1 MRKIL
6 LTALLVAGGLT
17 ASAQYLQNE
26 GFDYWKKVC
35 GKSDQTSTN
44 NKKVNGPAGFQQARP
59 GTEPCYW
66 NGSNVFQTVVTVLG
80 PVSKEEPKLVTTSMR
95 GDSKVVKLTNTFV
108 GVGTL
113 GRTAPAFINFA
124 TPWVYAVQDINACD
138 GGVYGDTTFTYKPD
152 AIKGVFKRTP
162 GKAPEDAH
170 IIAYFWTGTF
180 KSPIAQT
187 GSNGKK
193 STRIQA
199 DVDRAVM
206 GKSNAGTI
214 TGDGKLIASCDYAFA
229 TTKNDDWEEI
239 IVPIDYKLTDV
250 APTKMNVIIS
260 SADYWDDTNKKIK
273 KESTLEVDDVQ
284 FVYYHALKNVTY
296 NGKPI
301 EVKEN
306 ESQFYIPISPD
317 ETFDLNKLK
326 YDKVGVGA
334 TVEAPVYD
342 AVNNTVTITVKGND
356 YDKNDKSVTT
366 YVFTI
371 VKEQTNFTDGISVK
385 LEGSGTFPISDATI
399 QLVKELDNSY
409 SFQLKNFSLGQG
421 DGSLPVGTIRIKNLT
436 IDGNHI
442 TAKQTIKIEN
452 GDDATVDFWMGPMLQ
467 DVPVELDATRNGDKL
482 VAKIFIDLTE
492 MKIHVLF
499 APTVDIDGTTDV
511 KAIEPGMKN
520 IRFTRP
526 LKKGWNS
533 ICLPFNMSAFDFENS
548 TDTKLQ
554 ALASYDGEVLNF
566 EEVENLEA
574 NVPYLVYITGDNTED
589 GMFHGFNIG
598 TEVFA
603 ADPQAQCRG
612 GFCFQGNYTPSFAM
626 RNRYGVADYGAEG
639 QFIQKGGEKSTLPA
653 TGAYFTASGKPAS
666 VKLNLGGEVTGIDS
680 NGVIISDNTSAPVY
694 DLKGVRVSNGSLEGL
709 PKGLYIQGGKK
720 VYVK

>member
-6 LTALLVAGGLT
+6 LTVLLAAGGLT
-17 ASAQYLQNE
+17 ASAQSLPNGDFQQ
-26 GFDYWKKVC
+26 WKTTTC
-35 GKSDQTSTN
+35 GKSDQTSPN
-44 NKKVNGPAGFQQARP
+44 FGSAPAGLATRP
-59 GTEPCYW
+59 GVEPQDW
-66 NGSNVFQTVVTVLG
+66 NGSNVNQTVFAQNAH
-80 PVSKEEPKLVTTSMR
+80 SDALVTRQGNAENFYVRLVCT
-95 GDSKVVKLTNTFV
+95 KVGVKL
-108 GVGTL
+108 GTL
-113 GRTAPAFINFA
+113 DIKAEAPAFINFG
-124 TPWVYAVQDINACD
+124 TPWVYAVSDKNKCD
-138 GGVYGDTTFTYKPD
+138 GGVYGGMSFSYKPD
-152 AIKGVFKRTP
+152 AIKGRYKRTP
-162 GKAPEDAH
+162 AATKEKAR
-170 IIAYFWTGTF
+170 IIAYLWSGTF
-180 KSPIAQT
+180 KSSIPS
-187 GSNGKK
+187 GK
-193 STRIQA
+193 STRMQD
-199 DVDRAVM
+199 DVDRAIMDHVS
-206 GKSNAGTI
+206 GV
-214 TGDGKLIASCDYAFA
+214 TGDGKLVASCDYGFE
-229 TTKNDDWEEI
+229 TTKNNDWEEI
-239 IVPIDYKLTDV
+239 IVPINYKRTDV
-250 APTKMNVIIS
+250 VPTKMNVIIS
-260 SADYWDDTNKKIK
+260 SDDYWNRGNMVENSK
-273 KESTLEVDDVQ
+273 LEVDDVQ

-334 TVEAPVYD
+334 TVEDPVYD
-342 AVNNTVTITVKGND
+342 AAKNTVTITVKGND
-356 YDKNDKSVTT
+356 FDKNDKSVTT

-399 QLVKELDNSY
+399 QLVKELDGSHT
-409 SFQLKNFSLGQG
+409 FQLKNFSLAQGQI
-421 DGSLPVGTIRIKNLT
+421 PVGTIRIKNLT

-452 GDDATVDFWMGPMLQ
+452 GDDATVESWMGPDLQ

-482 VAKIFIDLTE
+482 VANISIEFNG

-511 KAIEPGMKN
+511 TAIEPGMKN

-603 ADPQAQCRG
+603 AEPQAQCRG
-612 GFCFQGNYTPSFAM
+612 GFCFQGNYTPSFPM
-626 RNRYGVADYGAEG
+626 RNRYGVADYSDKGQG
-639 QFIQKGGEKSTLPA
+639 QFIQKGGETSTLPA

-680 NGVIISDNTSAPVY
+680 NGVIISDSASAPVY

>member
-6 LTALLVAGGLT
+6 LTALLAAGGLT
-17 ASAQYLQNE
+17 ASAQSLPNGDFQQ
-26 GFDYWKKVC
+26 WKTTC
-35 GKSDQTSTN
+35 GKSDQTSPN
-44 NKKVNGPAGFQQARP
+44 FGSAPAGLATRP
-59 GTEPCYW
+59 GVEPQDW
-66 NGSNVFQTVVTVLG
+66 NGSNVNQTVFAKNAH
-80 PVSKEEPKLVTTSMR
+80 SDALVTRQGNAENFYVRLVCT
-95 GDSKVVKLTNTFV
+95 KVGVKL
-108 GVGTL
+108 GTL
-113 GRTAPAFINFA
+113 DIKAEAPAFINFG
-124 TPWVYAVQDINACD
+124 TPWVYAVSDKNKCD
-138 GGVYGDTTFTYKPD
+138 GGVYGGMSFSYKPD
-152 AIKGVFKRTP
+152 AIKGRYKRTP
-162 GKAPEDAH
+162 AATKEKAR
-170 IIAYFWTGTF
+170 IIAYLWSGTF
-180 KSPIAQT
+180 KSSIPS
-187 GSNGKK
+187 GK
-193 STRIQA
+193 STRMQD
-199 DVDRAVM
+199 DVDRAIM
-206 GKSNAGTI
+206 GRVSGV
-214 TGDGKLIASCDYAFA
+214 TGDGKLVASCDYGFE
-229 TTKNDDWEEI
+229 TTKNNDWEEI
-239 IVPIDYKLTDV
+239 IVPIDYKRTDV
-250 APTKMNVIIS
+250 VPTKMNIIIS
-260 SADYWDDTNKKIK
+260 SDDYWNRANMV
-273 KESTLEVDDVQ
+273 ENSTLEVDDVQ

-317 ETFDLNKLK
+317 ETFDLKKLK
-326 YDKVGVGA
+326 YDKVGAGA

-342 AVNNTVTITVKGND
+342 AAKNTVTITVKGND
-356 YDKNDKSVTT
+356 FDKNNKSVTT

-371 VKEQTNFTDGISVK
+371 VKEQTNFTDGLSVK
-385 LEGSGTFPISDATI
+385 IEGSGTFPISDATI
-399 QLVKELDNSY
+399 QLVKELDGSHT
-409 SFQLKNFSLGQG
+409 FQLKNFKLGQG
-421 DGSLPVGTIRIKNLT
+421 EESLSVGTIRIKNLT

-442 TAKQTIKIEN
+442 TAKQTINIED
-452 GDDATVDFWMGPMLQ
+452 GDDATVDYWMGPMLQ

-482 VAKIFIDLTE
+482 VAKIFIDLTD

-511 KAIEPGMKN
+511 KVIEPGMKN

-526 LKKGWNS
+526 LKNGWNS

-603 ADPQAQCRG
+603 AEPQAQCRG

-626 RNRYGVADYGAEG
+626 RNRYGVADHGAEG

-666 VKLNLGGEVTGIDS
+666 VKLNLGGEVTSINS
-680 NGVIISDNTSAPVY
+680 NGVIISDSASAPVF
-694 DLKGVRVSNGSLEGL
+694 DLKGVRVSDGSLEGL

>member
-6 LTALLVAGGLT
+6 LTALLAAGGLT
-17 ASAQYLQNE
+17 ASAQNLPNGDFQQ
-26 GFDYWKKVC
+26 WKTTC
-35 GKSDQTSTN
+35 GKSDQTSPN
-44 NKKVNGPAGFQQARP
+44 FGSAPAGLATRP
-59 GTEPCYW
+59 GVEPQDW
-66 NGSNVFQTVVTVLG
+66 NGSNVNQTVFNKNAH
-80 PVSKEEPKLVTTSMR
+80 SDALVTRQGNAENFYVRLVCT
-95 GDSKVVKLTNTFV
+95 KV
-108 GVGTL
+108 GVELGTFDIKAE
-113 GRTAPAFINFA
+113 APAFINFG
-124 TPWVYAVQDINACD
+124 TPWVYAVSDKNKCD
-138 GGVYGDTTFTYKPD
+138 GGVYGGMSFSYKPD
-152 AIKGVFKRTP
+152 AIKGRYKRTP
-162 GKAPEDAH
+162 AATKEKAR
-170 IIAYFWTGTF
+170 IIAYLWSGTF
-180 KSPIAQT
+180 KSSIPSGNSKERTQD
-187 GSNGKK
+187 
-193 STRIQA
+193 
-199 DVDRAVM
+199 DVDRAIM
-206 GKSNAGTI
+206 GRVSGV
-214 TGDGKLIASCDYAFA
+214 TGDGKLVASCDYGFE
-229 TTKNDDWEEI
+229 TTKNNDWEEI
-239 IVPIDYKLTDV
+239 VVPINYKLKDV
-250 APTKMNVIIS
+250 VPTKMNVIIS
-260 SADYWDDTNKKIK
+260 SDDYWTRANMV
-273 KESTLEVDDVQ
+273 ENSTLEVDDVQ

-334 TVEAPVYD
+334 TVEDPVYD
-342 AVNNTVTITVKGND
+342 AAKNTVTITVKGND
-356 YDKNDKSVTT
+356 FDKNDKSVTT

-371 VKEQTNFTDGISVK
+371 VKEQTNFTDGLSVK

-399 QLVKELDNSY
+399 QLVKELDGSHT
-409 SFQLKNFSLGQG
+409 FQLKNFSLAQGQV
-421 DGSLPVGTIRIKNLT
+421 PVGTIRIKNLT

-442 TAKQTIKIEN
+442 TAKQTINIEN
-452 GDDATVDFWMGPMLQ
+452 GDDATVDYWMGPMLQ

-482 VAKIFIDLTE
+482 VAKIFIDFSG

-526 LKKGWNS
+526 LKNGWNS

-603 ADPQAQCRG
+603 AEPQAQCRG

-626 RNRYGVADYGAEG
+626 RNRYGVADHGAEG
-639 QFIQKGGEKSTLPA
+639 QFIQKGGETSTLPA

-680 NGVIISDNTSAPVY
+680 NGVIISDSASAPVF

>member
-6 LTALLVAGGLT
+6 LTALLAAGGLT
-17 ASAQYLQNE
+17 VSAQSLPNGDFQQ
-26 GFDYWKKVC
+26 WKTTC
-35 GKSDQTSTN
+35 GKSDQTSF
-44 NKKVNGPAGFQQARP
+44 NGTFPNSPVGLKNRP
-59 GTEPCYW
+59 GTEPEDW
-66 NGSNVFQTVVTVLG
+66 NGSNVNQTVIANK
-80 PVSKEEPKLVTTSMR
+80 KEPGLVTKGSE
-95 GDSKVVKLTNTFV
+95 NFV
-108 GVGTL
+108 RLQNKFIGVGTF
-113 GRTAPAFINFA
+113 GSNAPAFINFA
-124 TPWVYAVQDINACD
+124 TPWVYAVKEIDTCD
-138 GGVYGDTTFTYKPD
+138 GGVYGNKAFTYKPD
-152 AIKGVFKRTP
+152 AIKGVFKRTQ
-162 GKAPEDAH
+162 GEVPENAH

-193 STRIQA
+193 STRIQD

-206 GKSNAGTI
+206 GRPDAGTI
-214 TGDGKLIASCDYAFA
+214 TGDGKLIASCDYAFT
-229 TTKNDDWEEI
+229 TTKNNDWEEI
-239 IVPIDYKLTDV
+239 VVPIDYKLTDV

-260 SADYWDDTNKKIK
+260 SADYWTRKNIQVN
-273 KESTLEVDDVQ
+273 SILEVDDVQ

-317 ETFDLNKLK
+317 ETFDLKKLK

-342 AVNNTVTITVKGND
+342 AAKNTVTITVKGND
-356 YDKNDKSVTT
+356 FDKNDKSVTT

-399 QLVKELDNSY
+399 QLVKELDGSH

-421 DGSLPVGTIRIKNLT
+421 EGSLPVGTIRIKNLT

-442 TAKQTIKIEN
+442 TAKQTINIEN
-452 GDDATVDFWMGPMLQ
+452 GDDATVESWMGPNLQ

-482 VAKIFIDLTE
+482 VAKIFIGFFG

-603 ADPQAQCRG
+603 AEPQAQCRG
-612 GFCFQGNYTPSFAM
+612 GFCFQGNYTPSFPM
-626 RNRYGVADYGAEG
+626 RNRYGVADHGAEG
-639 QFIQKGGEKSTLPA
+639 QFIQKGGETSTLPA

-680 NGVIISDNTSAPVY
+680 NGVIISDSASTPVF

>member
-6 LTALLVAGGLT
+6 LTALLAAGGLT
-17 ASAQYLQNE
+17 VSAQSLPNGDFQQ
-26 GFDYWKKVC
+26 WKTTC
-35 GKSDQTSTN
+35 GKSDQTSF
-44 NKKVNGPAGFQQARP
+44 NGAFPYSPVGLKNRP
-59 GTEPCYW
+59 GVEPEDW
-66 NGSNVFQTVVTVLG
+66 NGSNVNQTVLAN
-80 PVSKEEPKLVTTSMR
+80 KQEPGLVTKGSENFVR
-95 GDSKVVKLTNTFV
+95 LENKFV
-108 GVGTL
+108 GVNKYGSN
-113 GRTAPAFINFA
+113 APAFINFA
-124 TPWVYAVQDINACD
+124 TPWVYAVTNINECD
-138 GGVYGDTTFTYKPD
+138 GGVYGSKAFTYKPD
-152 AIKGVFKRTP
+152 AIKGVFKRTQ
-162 GKAPEDAH
+162 GEFPENAR

-193 STRIQA
+193 STRIQD

-206 GKSNAGTI
+206 GRPDAGTI

-229 TTKNDDWEEI
+229 TTKNNDWEEI
-239 IVPIDYKLTDV
+239 VVPIDYKQTDV

-260 SADYWDDTNKKIK
+260 SADYWTRKNIQVN
-273 KESTLEVDDVQ
+273 SILEVDDVQ

-342 AVNNTVTITVKGND
+342 AAKNTVTITVKGND
-356 YDKNDKSVTT
+356 FEKNNKSVTT

-399 QLVKELDNSY
+399 QLVKELDDSY

-421 DGSLPVGTIRIKNLT
+421 EGSLPVGTIRIKNLT

-442 TAKQTIKIEN
+442 TAKQTINIEN
-452 GDDATVDFWMGPMLQ
+452 GDDATVESWMGPNLQ

-482 VAKIFIDLTE
+482 VAKIFIGFFG

-499 APTVDIDGTTDV
+499 APTVDIDGATDV

-526 LKKGWNS
+526 LKNGWNS

-574 NVPYLVYITGDNTED
+574 NVPYLVYITGD
-589 GMFHGFNIG
+589 FHGFNIG

-603 ADPQAQCRG
+603 AEPQAQCRG

-626 RNRYGVADYGAEG
+626 RNRYGVADHGAEG

-680 NGVIISDNTSAPVY
+680 NGVITSDSASAPVF

>member
-6 LTALLVAGGLT
+6 LTALLAAGGLT
-17 ASAQYLQNE
+17 ASAQSLPNGDFQQ
-26 GFDYWKKVC
+26 WKTTC
-35 GKSDQTSTN
+35 GKSDQTSPN
-44 NKKVNGPAGFQQARP
+44 FGSAPAGLATRP
-59 GTEPCYW
+59 GVEPQDW
-66 NGSNVFQTVVTVLG
+66 NGSNVNQTVFAQNAH
-80 PVSKEEPKLVTTSMR
+80 SDALVTRQGNAENFYVRLVCT
-95 GDSKVVKLTNTFV
+95 KVGVKL
-108 GVGTL
+108 GTL
-113 GRTAPAFINFA
+113 DIKAEAPAIINFG
-124 TPWVYAVQDINACD
+124 TPWVYAVSDKNKCD
-138 GGVYGDTTFTYKPD
+138 GGVYGGMSFSYKPD
-152 AIKGVFKRTP
+152 AIKGRYKRTP
-162 GKAPEDAH
+162 AATKEKAR
-170 IIAYFWTGTF
+170 IIAYLWSGTF
-180 KSPIAQT
+180 KSSIPF
-187 GSNGKK
+187 GK
-193 STRIQA
+193 STRMQD
-199 DVDRAVM
+199 DVDRAIM
-206 GKSNAGTI
+206 GRVSGV
-214 TGDGKLIASCDYAFA
+214 TGDGKLVASCDYGFE
-229 TTKNDDWEEI
+229 TTKNNDWEEI
-239 IVPIDYKLTDV
+239 VVPINYKLKDV
-250 APTKMNVIIS
+250 VPTKMNVIIS
-260 SADYWDDTNKKIK
+260 SDDYWNRGNMV
-273 KESTLEVDDVQ
+273 ENSTLEVDDVQ

-326 YDKVGVGA
+326 YDKVGAGA
-334 TVEAPVYD
+334 TVEDPVYD
-342 AVNNTVTITVKGND
+342 AAKNTVTITVKGND

-371 VKEQTNFTDGISVK
+371 VKEQTNFTDGLSVK
-385 LEGSGTFPISDATI
+385 IEGGGTFPISDATI
-399 QLVKELDNSY
+399 QLVKELDGSY
-409 SFQLKNFSLGQG
+409 SFQLKNFSLAQGQI
-421 DGSLPVGTIRIKNLT
+421 PVGTIRIKNLT

-442 TAKQTIKIEN
+442 TAKQTINIEN
-452 GDDATVDFWMGPMLQ
+452 GDDATVESWIGPMLQ
-467 DVPVELDATRNGDKL
+467 DVPVELDATRNGDKMI
-482 VAKIFIDLTE
+482 AKISIDFSD

-511 KAIEPGMKN
+511 TAIEPGLKN

-526 LKKGWNS
+526 LKNGWNS

-603 ADPQAQCRG
+603 AEPQAQCRG

-626 RNRYGVADYGAEG
+626 RNRYGVADHGDEG

-680 NGVIISDNTSAPVY
+680 NGVIISDSTSAPVY

>member
-6 LTALLVAGGLT
+6 LTALLAAGGLT
-17 ASAQYLQNE
+17 ASAQSLPNGDFQQ
-26 GFDYWKKVC
+26 WKTTC
-35 GKSDQTSTN
+35 GKSDQTSPN
-44 NKKVNGPAGFQQARP
+44 IGKDPAGLATRP
-59 GTEPCYW
+59 GVEPQDW
-66 NGSNVFQTVVTVLG
+66 NGSNVFQKVANIKAE
-80 PVSKEEPKLVTTSMR
+80 SDALVTR
-95 GDSKVVKLTNTFV
+95 QEDGDNFYVRLVCTKVGVKL
-108 GVGTL
+108 GTL
-113 GRTAPAFINFA
+113 DIKAEAPAFINFG
-124 TPWVYAVQDINACD
+124 TPWVYAVSDKNKCD
-138 GGVYGDTTFTYKPD
+138 GGVYGGMSFSYKPD
-152 AIKGVFKRTP
+152 AIKGRYKRTP
-162 GKAPEDAH
+162 AATKEKAR
-170 IIAYFWTGTF
+170 IIAYLWSGTF
-180 KSPIAQT
+180 KSSIPSGNSKERTQD
-187 GSNGKK
+187 
-193 STRIQA
+193 
-199 DVDRAVM
+199 DVDRAIM
-206 GKSNAGTI
+206 GRVSGV
-214 TGDGKLIASCDYAFA
+214 TGDGKLVASCDYGFE
-229 TTKNDDWEEI
+229 TTKNNDWEEI

-250 APTKMNVIIS
+250 VPTKMNVIIS
-260 SADYWDDTNKKIK
+260 SDDYWNRGNMV
-273 KESTLEVDDVQ
+273 ENSTLEVDDVQ

-342 AVNNTVTITVKGND
+342 AAKNTVTITVKGND
-356 YDKNDKSVTT
+356 FEKNNKSVTT

-371 VKEQTNFTDGISVK
+371 VKEQTNFTDGLSVK

-399 QLVKELDNSY
+399 QLVKELDGSHT
-409 SFQLKNFSLGQG
+409 FQLKNFSLAQGQV
-421 DGSLPVGTIRIKNLT
+421 PVGTIRIKNLT

-442 TAKQTIKIEN
+442 TAKQTINIEN
-452 GDDATVDFWMGPMLQ
+452 GDDATVEGWMGPMLQ

-482 VAKIFIDLTE
+482 VAKIFIDFSG

-526 LKKGWNS
+526 LKNGWNS

-626 RNRYGVADYGAEG
+626 RNRYGVADHGAEG

-666 VKLNLGGEVTGIDS
+666 VKLNLGGEVTGINS
-680 NGVIISDNTSAPVY
+680 NGVIISDSTSAPVF

>member
-6 LTALLVAGGLT
+6 LTALLAAGGLT
-17 ASAQYLQNE
+17 ASAQYLPNGDFKQ
-26 GFDYWKKVC
+26 WKTTC
-35 GKSDQTSTN
+35 GKSDQTSF
-44 NKKVNGPAGFQQARP
+44 NGAFPYSPVGLKNRP
-59 GTEPCYW
+59 GVEPEDW
-66 NGSNVFQTVVTVLG
+66 NGSNVNQTVIANK
-80 PVSKEEPKLVTTSMR
+80 KEPGLVTKGSENFVR
-95 GDSKVVKLTNTFV
+95 LQNKFV
-108 GVGTL
+108 GVSSYGSN
-113 GRTAPAFINFA
+113 APAFINFA
-124 TPWVYAVQDINACD
+124 TPWVYAVKNINECD
-138 GGVYGDTTFTYKPD
+138 GGVYGSKAFTYKPD
-152 AIKGVFKRTP
+152 AIKGVFKRTQ
-162 GKAPEDAH
+162 GEVPENAH

-187 GSNGKK
+187 GSKGQE
-193 STRIQA
+193 STRVQA
-199 DVDRAVM
+199 DVDRAIM

-229 TTKNDDWEEI
+229 TTKNNDWEEI
-239 IVPIDYKLTDV
+239 VVPINYKQTDV

-260 SADYWDDTNKKIK
+260 SADYWNRGNIQVN
-273 KESTLEVDDVQ
+273 SILEVDNVQ

-334 TVEAPVYD
+334 TVEDPIYD
-342 AVNNTVTITVKGND
+342 AVKNTVTITVKGND
-356 YDKNDKSVTT
+356 FDKNNKSVTT

-399 QLVKELDNSY
+399 QLVKELDGSY

-421 DGSLPVGTIRIKNLT
+421 EGSLPVGTIRIKNLT

-442 TAKQTIKIEN
+442 TAKQTINIEN
-452 GDDATVDFWMGPMLQ
+452 GDDATVESWMGPALQ
-467 DVPVELDATRNGDKL
+467 DVPVELDAMRNGDKL
-482 VAKIFIDLTE
+482 VANISIEFYG

-603 ADPQAQCRG
+603 AEPQAQCRG

-626 RNRYGVADYGAEG
+626 RNRYGVVDHGAEG

-680 NGVIISDNTSAPVY
+680 NGVIISDSASAPVY

>member
-6 LTALLVAGGLT
+6 LTALLAAGGLT

-26 GFDYWKKVC
+26 GFKYWKKEC
-35 GKSDQTSTN
+35 GKTDQTSKYKN
-44 NKKVNGPAGFQQARP
+44 KVNAPAGFLQPRP

-66 NGSNVFQTVVTVLG
+66 NGSNVYQTVVVPLLG
-80 PVSKEEPKLVTTSMR
+80 SVPAQNSKLVTTSMR
-95 GDSKVVKLTNTFV
+95 GDSEVVKLTNV
-108 GVGTL
+108 HMGVSKYSSE
-113 GRTAPAFINFA
+113 APAFINFA
-124 TPWVYAVQDINACD
+124 TPWVYAVSDVDACD

-162 GKAPEDAH
+162 GKAPENAH

-193 STRIQA
+193 ATRIQA

-206 GKSNAGTI
+206 GRPDAGTV
-214 TGDGKLIASCDYAFA
+214 TGDGQLIASCDYAFT
-229 TTKNDDWEEI
+229 TTKNNDWEEI
-239 IVPIDYKLTDV
+239 VVPIDYKLTDV
-250 APTKMNVIIS
+250 APAKMNVIIS
-260 SADYWDDTNKKIK
+260 SADYWTRKNIQVN
-273 KESTLEVDDVQ
+273 SILEVDDVQ

-317 ETFDLNKLK
+317 ETFDLKKLK

-334 TVEAPVYD
+334 TVEDPVYD
-342 AVNNTVTITVKGND
+342 AAKNTVTITVKGND

-442 TAKQTIKIEN
+442 TAKQTINIEN
-452 GDDATVDFWMGPMLQ
+452 GDDATVESWMGPNLQ

-482 VAKIFIDLTE
+482 VANISIEFYG

-526 LKKGWNS
+526 LKNGWNS

-612 GFCFQGNYTPSFAM
+612 GFCFQGNYTPSFPM
-626 RNRYGVADYGAEG
+626 RNRYGVADHGAEG

-680 NGVIISDNTSAPVY
+680 NGVIISDSASAPVF

>member
-6 LTALLVAGGLT
+6 LTALLAAGGLT
-17 ASAQYLQNE
+17 ASAQYLPNGDFEQ
-26 GFDYWKKVC
+26 WKTTC
-35 GKSDQTSTN
+35 GKSDQTSI
-44 NKKVNGPAGFQQARP
+44 NKYLDTAPFGLATRP
-59 GTEPCYW
+59 GVEPQDW
-66 NGSNVFQTVVTVLG
+66 NGSNVNQTVFG
-80 PVSKEEPKLVTTSMR
+80 YNASSDALVTR
-95 GDSKVVKLTNTFV
+95 QKEGDNSYVRLVCTKVGAKI
-108 GVGTL
+108 GQGL
-113 GRTAPAFINFA
+113 GAIEIKAEAPAFINFG
-124 TPWVYAVQDINACD
+124 TPWVYAVSSKNKCD
-138 GGVYGDTTFTYKPD
+138 GGVYGGMPFSYKPD
-152 AIKGVFKRTP
+152 AIKGRYKRTP
-162 GKAPEDAH
+162 AATKEKAR
-170 IIAYFWTGTF
+170 IIAYLWSGTF
-180 KSPIAQT
+180 KSSIPS
-187 GSNGKK
+187 GK
-193 STRIQA
+193 STRMQD
-199 DVDRAVM
+199 DVDRAIM
-206 GKSNAGTI
+206 GCVSGV
-214 TGDGKLIASCDYAFA
+214 TGDGKLVASCDYGFE
-229 TTKNDDWEEI
+229 TTKNNDWEEI
-239 IVPIDYKLTDV
+239 VVPINYKRTDV
-250 APTKMNVIIS
+250 VPTKMNVIIS
-260 SADYWDDTNKKIK
+260 SDDYWTRGNMV
-273 KESTLEVDDVQ
+273 ENSTLEVDDVQ

-317 ETFDLNKLK
+317 ETFDLKKLK

-342 AVNNTVTITVKGND
+342 AAKNTVTITVKGND
-356 YDKNDKSVTT
+356 FDKNDKSVTT

-399 QLVKELDNSY
+399 QLVKELDDSY
-409 SFQLKNFSLGQG
+409 SFQLKNFSLAQGQI
-421 DGSLPVGTIRIKNLT
+421 PVGTIRIKNLT

-442 TAKQTIKIEN
+442 TAKQTINIEN
-452 GDDATVDFWMGPMLQ
+452 GDDATVEGWIGPMLQ
-467 DVPVELDATRNGDKL
+467 EVPVELDATRNGDKL
-482 VAKIFIDLTE
+482 VAKIFIDFSD

-526 LKKGWNS
+526 LKNGWNS
-533 ICLPFNMSAFDFENS
+533 ICLPFNMSAFEFENS

-603 ADPQAQCRG
+603 AEPQAQCRG

-626 RNRYGVADYGAEG
+626 RNRYGVADHGAEG
-639 QFIQKGGEKSTLPA
+639 QFIQKGGETSTLPA

-680 NGVIISDNTSAPVY
+680 NGVIISDSTSAPVF

>member
-6 LTALLVAGGLT
+6 LTALLAAGGLT
-17 ASAQYLQNE
+17 ASAQYLPNGDFE
-26 GFDYWKKVC
+26 LWKTTC
-35 GKSDQTSTN
+35 GKSDQTSF
-44 NKKVNGPAGFQQARP
+44 KGYFPYSPVGLKDRP
-59 GTEPCYW
+59 GIEPEDW
-66 NGSNVFQTVVTVLG
+66 NGSNVNQTVIANK
-80 PVSKEEPKLVTTSMR
+80 KEPGLVTKGSENFVR
-95 GDSKVVKLTNTFV
+95 LQNKFV
-108 GVGTL
+108 GVNSYGSN
-113 GRTAPAFINFA
+113 APAFINFA
-124 TPWVYAVQDINACD
+124 TPWVYAVTDTARCD
-138 GGVYGDTTFTYKPD
+138 GGVYGYTAFTYKPD
-152 AIKGVFKRTP
+152 AIKGVFKRTQ
-162 GKAPEDAH
+162 GDAPEDAR
-170 IIAYFWTGTF
+170 IIAYFWRGTF

-187 GSNGKK
+187 GSKGKE
-193 STRIQA
+193 STRVQA
-199 DVDRAVM
+199 DVDRAIM

-229 TTKNDDWEEI
+229 TTKNNDWEEI
-239 IVPIDYKLTDV
+239 VVPIDYKLTDV

-260 SADYWDDTNKKIK
+260 SADYWTRGNIK
-273 KESTLEVDDVQ
+273 ENSILEVDNVQ
-284 FVYYHALKNVTY
+284 FVYYHGLKNVTY

-334 TVEAPVYD
+334 TVEDPVYD
-342 AVNNTVTITVKGND
+342 AAKNTVTITVKGND
-356 YDKNDKSVTT
+356 FEKNNKSVTT

-399 QLVKELDNSY
+399 QLVKELDGSH

-421 DGSLPVGTIRIKNLT
+421 EGSLPVGTIRIKNLT

-452 GDDATVDFWMGPMLQ
+452 GDDATVESWMGPDLQ

-482 VAKIFIDLTE
+482 VAKIFIGFFG

-574 NVPYLVYITGDNTED
+574 NVPYLVYITGDNSED
-589 GMFHGFNIG
+589 GFHGFNIG

-626 RNRYGVADYGAEG
+626 QNRYGVADHGAEG
-639 QFIQKGGEKSTLPA
+639 QFIQKGGETSTLPA
-653 TGAYFTASGKPAS
+653 TGAYFTASGKPES

-680 NGVIISDNTSAPVY
+680 NGVITSDSASAPVF

>member
-6 LTALLVAGGLT
+6 LTALLAAGGLT
-17 ASAQYLQNE
+17 ASAQNLPNGDFQQ
-26 GFDYWKKVC
+26 WKTTC
-35 GKSDQTSTN
+35 GKSDQTSIN
-44 NKKVNGPAGFQQARP
+44 NYNESAPFGLATRP
-59 GTEPCYW
+59 GVEPQDW
-66 NGSNVFQTVVTVLG
+66 NGSNVNQTVFNQN
-80 PVSKEEPKLVTTSMR
+80 VSKDALVTR
-95 GDSKVVKLTNTFV
+95 QKEGDNFYVRLVCTKVGAF
-108 GVGTL
+108 GIEAE
-113 GRTAPAFINFA
+113 APAFINFG
-124 TPWVYAVQDINACD
+124 TPWVYAVSNKNKCD
-138 GGVYGDTTFTYKPD
+138 GGVYGGMSFSYKPD
-152 AIKGVFKRTP
+152 AIKGRYKRTP
-162 GKAPEDAH
+162 AAKAENAR
-170 IIAYFWTGTF
+170 IIAYLWSGTF
-180 KSPIAQT
+180 KSSIPS
-187 GSNGKK
+187 GK
-193 STRIQA
+193 STRMQD
-199 DVDRAVM
+199 DVDRAIM
-206 GKSNAGTI
+206 GHVSGV
-214 TGDGKLIASCDYAFA
+214 TGDGKLVASCDYGFE
-229 TTKNDDWEEI
+229 TTKNNDWEEI
-239 IVPIDYKLTDV
+239 IVPINYKRTDV
-250 APTKMNVIIS
+250 VPTKMNVIIS
-260 SADYWDDTNKKIK
+260 SDDYWNRGNMVENSK
-273 KESTLEVDDVQ
+273 LEVDDVQ

-317 ETFDLNKLK
+317 ETFDLKKLK

-334 TVEAPVYD
+334 TVEDPVYD
-342 AVNNTVTITVKGND
+342 AAKNTVTITVKGND
-356 YDKNDKSVTT
+356 FEKNNKSVTT

-371 VKEQTNFTDGISVK
+371 VKEQTNFTDGLSVK

-399 QLVKELDNSY
+399 QLVKELDGSHT
-409 SFQLKNFSLGQG
+409 FQLKNFSLAQGQI
-421 DGSLPVGTIRIKNLT
+421 PVGTIRIKNLT

-442 TAKQTIKIEN
+442 TAKQTINIEN
-452 GDDATVDFWMGPMLQ
+452 GDDATVEEWMAPALQ
-467 DVPVELDATRNGDKL
+467 NVPVELDATRNGDKL
-482 VAKIFIDLTE
+482 VAKIFIGFFG

-511 KAIEPGMKN
+511 KTIEPGMKN

-574 NVPYLVYITGDNTED
+574 NVPYLVYITGGYSED
-589 GMFHGFNIG
+589 GFHGFNIG

-603 ADPQAQCRG
+603 AEPQAQCRG
-612 GFCFQGNYTPSFAM
+612 GFCFQGNYTPSFPM
-626 RNRYGVADYGAEG
+626 RNRYGVADYSDKGQG
-639 QFIQKGGEKSTLPA
+639 QFIQKGGETSTLPA

-666 VKLNLGGEVTGIDS
+666 VKLNLGGEVTSINS
-680 NGVIISDNTSAPVY
+680 NGVITSDSTSAPVF

>member
-6 LTALLVAGGLT
+6 LTALLAAGGLT
-17 ASAQYLQNE
+17 ASAQYLPNGDFE
-26 GFDYWKKVC
+26 LWKTTC
-35 GKSDQTSTN
+35 GKSDQTSF
-44 NKKVNGPAGFQQARP
+44 KGYLPYSPVGLKDRP
-59 GTEPCYW
+59 GIEPEDW
-66 NGSNVFQTVVTVLG
+66 NGSNVNQTVIANK
-80 PVSKEEPKLVTTSMR
+80 KEPGLVTKGSENFVR
-95 GDSKVVKLTNTFV
+95 LQNKFV
-108 GVGTL
+108 GVNSYGSN
-113 GRTAPAFINFA
+113 APAFINFA
-124 TPWVYAVQDINACD
+124 TPWVYAVTDTARCD
-138 GGVYGDTTFTYKPD
+138 GGVYGYTAFTYKPD
-152 AIKGVFKRTP
+152 AIKGVFKRTQ
-162 GKAPEDAH
+162 GVAPEDAR
-170 IIAYFWTGTF
+170 IIAYFWRGTF

-187 GSNGKK
+187 GSKGKE
-193 STRIQA
+193 STRVQA
-199 DVDRAVM
+199 DVDRAIM

-229 TTKNDDWEEI
+229 TTKNNDWEEI
-239 IVPIDYKLTDV
+239 VVPIDYKLTDV

-260 SADYWDDTNKKIK
+260 SADYWTRGNIK
-273 KESTLEVDDVQ
+273 ENSILEVDNVQ

-342 AVNNTVTITVKGND
+342 AAKNTVTITVKGND
-356 YDKNDKSVTT
+356 FEKNNKSVTT

-371 VKEQTNFTDGISVK
+371 VKEQTNFTDGLSVK
-385 LEGSGTFPISDATI
+385 IEGSGTFPISDATI
-399 QLVKELDNSY
+399 QLVKELDDSHT
-409 SFQLKNFSLGQG
+409 FQLKNFKLGQG
-421 DGSLPVGTIRIKNLT
+421 EESLSVGTIRIKNLT

-526 LKKGWNS
+526 LKNGWNS

-680 NGVIISDNTSAPVY
+680 NGVIISDSASAPVF

>member
-6 LTALLVAGGLT
+6 LTALLAAGGLT
-17 ASAQYLQNE
+17 ASAQYLPNGDFQQ
-26 GFDYWKKVC
+26 WKTTC
-35 GKSDQTSTN
+35 GQSDQTSPN
-44 NKKVNGPAGFQQARP
+44 VGSAPAGLATRP
-59 GTEPCYW
+59 GVEPQDW
-66 NGSNVFQTVVTVLG
+66 NGSNVDQTVFNKNAHSDALVTRQ
-80 PVSKEEPKLVTTSMR
+80 KEGDNSYVRLVCTKVGVKLVTF
-95 GDSKVVKLTNTFV
+95 DIKAE
-108 GVGTL
+108 
-113 GRTAPAFINFA
+113 APAFINFG
-124 TPWVYAVQDINACD
+124 TPWVYAVSNKNKCD
-138 GGVYGDTTFTYKPD
+138 GGVYGGMPFSYKPD
-152 AIKGVFKRTP
+152 AIKGRYKRTP
-162 GKAPEDAH
+162 AAKAENAR
-170 IIAYFWTGTF
+170 IIAYLWSGTF
-180 KSPIAQT
+180 KSSIPSGI
-187 GSNGKK
+187 
-193 STRIQA
+193 STRMQD
-199 DVDRAVM
+199 DVDRAIM
-206 GKSNAGTI
+206 GRVSGV
-214 TGDGKLIASCDYAFA
+214 TGDGKLVASCDYGFE
-229 TTKNDDWEEI
+229 TTKNNDWEEI
-239 IVPIDYKLTDV
+239 VVPINYKLTDV
-250 APTKMNVIIS
+250 PTKMNVIIS
-260 SADYWDDTNKKIK
+260 SDDYWNRGNMV
-273 KESTLEVDDVQ
+273 ENSTLKVDDVQ

-342 AVNNTVTITVKGND
+342 AAKNTVTITVKGND
-356 YDKNDKSVTT
+356 FDKNDKSVTT

-371 VKEQTNFTDGISVK
+371 VKEQTNFTDGLSVK

-399 QLVKELDNSY
+399 QLVKELDGSHT
-409 SFQLKNFSLGQG
+409 FQLKNFSLAQGQV
-421 DGSLPVGTIRIKNLT
+421 PVGTIRIKNLT

-442 TAKQTIKIEN
+442 TAKQTINIEN
-452 GDDATVDFWMGPMLQ
+452 GDDATVEAWMGPMLQ

-482 VAKIFIDLTE
+482 VAKIFIDFSG

-526 LKKGWNS
+526 LKNGWNS

-603 ADPQAQCRG
+603 AEPQAQCRG

-626 RNRYGVADYGAEG
+626 RNRYGVADHGAEG

-680 NGVIISDNTSAPVY
+680 NGVIISDSASAPVF

>member
-6 LTALLVAGGLT
+6 LTALLAAGGLT
-17 ASAQYLQNE
+17 ASAQNLPNGDFQQ
-26 GFDYWKKVC
+26 WKTTC
-35 GKSDQTSTN
+35 GKSDQTSF
-44 NKKVNGPAGFQQARP
+44 NGAFPYSPVGLKNRP
-59 GTEPCYW
+59 GVEPEDW
-66 NGSNVFQTVVTVLG
+66 NGSNVNQTVIANK
-80 PVSKEEPKLVTTSMR
+80 KEPGLVTKGSENFVR
-95 GDSKVVKLTNTFV
+95 LQNKFV
-108 GVGTL
+108 GVNSYGSN
-113 GRTAPAFINFA
+113 APAFINFA
-124 TPWVYAVQDINACD
+124 TPWVYAVTNINECD
-138 GGVYGDTTFTYKPD
+138 GGVYGSKAFTYKPD
-152 AIKGVFKRTP
+152 AIKGVFKRTQ
-162 GKAPEDAH
+162 GEVPENAH

-193 STRIQA
+193 STRIQD

-206 GKSNAGTI
+206 GRPDAGTI

-229 TTKNDDWEEI
+229 TTKNNDWEEI
-239 IVPIDYKLTDV
+239 VVPIDYKQTDV

-260 SADYWDDTNKKIK
+260 SADYWTRKNIQVN
-273 KESTLEVDDVQ
+273 SILEVDDVQ

-334 TVEAPVYD
+334 TVEDPIYD
-342 AVNNTVTITVKGND
+342 AAKNTVTITVKGND
-356 YDKNDKSVTT
+356 FDKNNKSVTT

-421 DGSLPVGTIRIKNLT
+421 EGSLPVGTIRIKNLT

-442 TAKQTIKIEN
+442 TAKQTINIEN
-452 GDDATVDFWMGPMLQ
+452 GDDATVEGWMGPALQ

-482 VAKIFIDLTE
+482 VANISIEFYG

-526 LKKGWNS
+526 LKNGWNS

-574 NVPYLVYITGDNTED
+574 NVPYLVYITGDNSED
-589 GMFHGFNIG
+589 RKFHGFNIG

-626 RNRYGVADYGAEG
+626 RNRYGVVDYGAEG
-639 QFIQKGGEKSTLPA
+639 QFIQKGGETSTLPA

-666 VKLNLGGEVTGIDS
+666 VKLNLGGEVTSINS
-680 NGVIISDNTSAPVY
+680 NGVITSDSASAPVF